1 MKSKGTYI
9 LDGKTPVVCE
19 DYQEWAIWLG
29 TTDRTVDLTRV
40 ANVEI
45 STVCIGIDL
54 SDTKPP
60 RLFET
65 ILSMFEDAQM
75 DPQVA
80 DAMKRQFANRIE
92 RACTWDEAQLMHN
105 ECIDRVKK
113 ALAAAEK
120 NLSRKDER
128 DNGSDDL
135 QP

>member
-54 SDTKPP
+54 SDTQPP

-65 ILSMFEDAQM
+65 MLSMFEDAQVNY
-75 DPQVA
+75 PPLNA
-80 DAMKRQFANRIE
+80 
-92 RACTWDEAQLMHN
+92 
-105 ECIDRVKK
+105 
-113 ALAAAEK
+113 
-120 NLSRKDER
+120 SRCS
-128 DNGSDDL
+128 GGL
-135 QP
+135 

>member
-29 TTDRTVDLTRV
+29 TADRTVDLTRV

-45 STVCIGIDL
+45 STVCIGLDL
-54 SDTKPP
+54 SDNQPP

-65 ILSMFEDAQM
+65 MLCMFEDAQM

-80 DAMKRQFANRIE
+80 EAMKRQFANRIE
-92 RACTWDEAQLMHN
+92 KACTWDEAQLMHN

-113 ALAAAEK
+113 ALAAAERS
-120 NLSRKDER
+120 LLRKGER
-128 DNGSDDL
+128 DNDSDNP

>member
-54 SDTKPP
+54 SDNQPP

-65 ILSMFEDAQM
+65 MMSMIEDDQM
-75 DPQVA
+75 DPLLA
-80 DAMKRQFANRIE
+80 DAMKHQFANRIE

-113 ALAAAEK
+113 AFSAAER
-120 NLSRKDER
+120 NLSRKSQH
-128 DNGSDDL
+128 DNDSGNP